1 MRILKII
8 RTFAKEIKDNS
19 MAQKITPTNITEL
32 KPNEVFVF
40 GSNMKGMHIGGA
52 ARVAAD
58 KFGAEWGN
66 PIGLQG
72 QSYAI
77 PTMFKDVED
86 IRPYVESFIKFAEEH
101 SELFFYVT
109 PIGCGIAG
117 FEPSEIAPLFKHC
130 IGMQNVALPQEFL
143 Q

>member
-1 MRILKII
+1 M
-8 RTFAKEIKDNS
+8 T
-19 MAQKITPTNITEL
+19 QKITPTNITEL

-40 GSNMKGMHIGGA
+40 GSNMKGWHRGGA
-52 ARVAAD
+52 ANTAFL

-77 PTMFKDVED
+77 PTIFKDVED
-86 IRPYVESFIKFAEEH
+86 IRPYVESFIKFAKEH

-109 PIGCGIAG
+109 LIGCGIAG
-117 FEPSEIAPLFKHC
+117 FEPSEIAPLFNGC
-130 IGMQNVALPQEFL
+130 IGMENVALPKEFL

>member
-1 MRILKII
+1 MK
-8 RTFAKEIKDNS
+8 
-19 MAQKITPTNITEL
+19 QKITPTNITEL

-52 ARVAAD
+52 ARVAAE

-86 IRPYVESFIKFAEEH
+86 IKPYVESFIKFAEEH

-109 PIGCGIAG
+109 LIGCGIAG
-117 FEPSEIAPLFKHC
+117 FKPSEIAPLFKRC
-130 IGMQNVALPQEFL
+130 IGMENIALPKEFVE
-143 Q
+143 

>member
-1 MRILKII
+1 MQKKI
-8 RTFAKEIKDNS
+8 KYKS
-19 MAQKITPTNITEL
+19 MSQKITPTNITEL

-40 GSNMKGMHIGGA
+40 GSNMMGHHIGGA

-86 IRPYVESFIKFAEEH
+86 IKPYVESFIKFAEEH

-109 PIGCGIAG
+109 LIGCGIAG
-117 FEPSEIAPLFKHC
+117 FNPSEIAPLFKRC
-130 IGMQNVALPQEFL
+130 VGMENIALPKEFL

>member
-1 MRILKII
+1 M
-8 RTFAKEIKDNS
+8 S
-19 MAQKITPTNITEL
+19 QKITPSNITEL

-40 GSNMKGMHIGGA
+40 GSNMRGLHKGGA
-52 ARVAAD
+52 ARTAFE

-77 PTMFKDVED
+77 PTMFKDAED
-86 IRPYVESFIKFAEEH
+86 IRPYVESFIKFAREH

-109 PIGCGIAG
+109 LIGCGIAG
-117 FEPSEIAPLFKHC
+117 FEPSEIKPLFKGC
-130 IGMQNVALPQEFL
+130 IGLENVALPKEFM
-143 Q
+143 